1 MATLDCGHKFHY
13 KCVGKWSRK
22 KNSCPICRA
31 KIFDDEDF
39 QSESDTESD
48 SNDEDAIHITDLE
61 ATWNPPNNNN
71 LNHDSDSNEEHLI
84 VNNLME
90 YYSSLDRFYNDIQN
104 FEDVTDTV
112 LRRIQNTNV
121 IVNITCVDCNKN
133 LKNCEACGDF
143 TCGCSNDHNHYNGKN
158 PFYNENVQDL
168 KVTCKKCFER
178 RETMLSTYIFDNF
191 ANIHDII
198 SNISTNEFLTEHFKN
213 YFMNYN
219 LLQFNTEMTI
229 DDILEN
235 NIARNFIN
243 NNDPNAFLNGEI
255 TCFNDFHNVFHVI
268 G

>member
-1 MATLDCGHKFHY
+1 MDQTCVNIENQTCVNIENQTCVDIENQTCVDIENQNQNDNQNEKCGICLINFDSCSKLNLATLDCGHKFHY

-22 KNSCPICRA
+22 KTVVQFVELE
-31 KIFDDEDF
+31 IFDDEDF

-61 ATWNPPNNNN
+61 ASWNPPNNNN

-178 RETMLSTYIFDNF
+178 RETMLSTYI
-191 ANIHDII
+191 
-198 SNISTNEFLTEHFKN
+198 
-213 YFMNYN
+213 
-219 LLQFNTEMTI
+219 
-229 DDILEN
+229 
-235 NIARNFIN
+235 
-243 NNDPNAFLNGEI
+243 
-255 TCFNDFHNVFHVI
+255 
-268 G
+268 